1 MIKKSHKFLKCLK
14 LYNLLVELKIYFWR
28 PSGSKDYCVNMS
40 YYIGFNHIEF
50 CYIILYHILYN
61 YIFSY
66 ISYHIIL
73 FVCIHFVFVTL
84 LFPLIFS
91 QFLCHSLPLLL
102 VPSHFLILS
111 LLFHF
116 SRHLICSFSL
126 SLSLSLSLTLSL
138 SISLALPPPLSLS
151 LSLSLYFSLTHSLS
165 LSLCVS
171 HSLPPSATWLLSRA
185 TQVDIIDEPSFTITF
200 LLSPTWPL
208 LPEG

>member
-1 MIKKSHKFLKCLK
+1 
-14 LYNLLVELKIYFWR
+14 
-28 PSGSKDYCVNMS
+28 MS

-138 SISLALPPPLSLS
+138 YLSLS
-151 LSLSLYFSLTHSLS
+151 LSLFISSLYLSLSLSLSLTHSLS

-171 HSLPPSATWLLSRA
+171 HSLPPSATGLLSRA

-200 LLSPTWPL
+200 LLSPT
-208 LPEG
+208 

>member
-1 MIKKSHKFLKCLK
+1 
-14 LYNLLVELKIYFWR
+14 
-28 PSGSKDYCVNMS
+28 MS

-138 SISLALPPPLSLS
+138 SISLALPPLSLFLSLS
-151 LSLSLYFSLTHSLS
+151 LSLSHSLS
-165 LSLCVS
+165 LSLSVS
-171 HSLPPSATWLLSRA
+171 LTLFLRLPHDFYLEPPKWISLMSPL
-185 TQVDIIDEPSFTITF
+185 
-200 LLSPTWPL
+200 LLSPSSSPL
-208 LPEG
+208 LDLSYRRASTDSISVSVP